1 VVQHGST
8 VRRHDQ
14 GEPPSP
20 TASRLII
27 LVFVTAGAIGL
38 LAGAGWLAYTF
49 ITRTAGG

>member
-1 VVQHGST
+1 MVHHGST

-49 ITRTAGG
+49 VTRTAGG